1 MLDSKLSKLCTFSTT
16 FGRYK
21 FNRLP
26 FGICCASDAAQ
37 TMVEKVFRD
46 IRGVLVIH
54 DDLIIVFKTS
64 DEHDKTLTKVFDRAR
79 ERNIKFNKKKIQ
91 FKVSEVKYL
100 DHIMTKQVHGQILIK
115 SKPFKKCQHQKINK
129 NLNVS

>member
-64 DEHDKTLTKVFDRAR
+64 DEHDKTLTKVFDRA
-79 ERNIKFNKKKIQ
+79 
-91 FKVSEVKYL
+91 
-100 DHIMTKQVHGQILIK
+100 
-115 SKPFKKCQHQKINK
+115 
-129 NLNVS
+129 